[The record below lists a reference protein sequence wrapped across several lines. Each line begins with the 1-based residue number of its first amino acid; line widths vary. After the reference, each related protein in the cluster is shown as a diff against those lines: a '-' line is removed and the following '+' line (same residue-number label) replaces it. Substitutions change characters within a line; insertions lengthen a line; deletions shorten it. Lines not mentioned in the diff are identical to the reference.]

1 MKILYNS
8 ICGSMSAVEVA
19 LSISI
24 EMKRRF
30 CDKKCCVI
38 GFGRSNIPLV
48 DMLVEAGA
56 LVKVCDKKDI
66 KNDRLAALGVE
77 FCTGDSYLEG
87 IEGDY
92 IFRSPGVRY
101 YLPEIEAAVA
111 KGAVLTGE
119 MELFFSL
126 CPAIVIGITGSDGK
140 TTSTTLTHLFLQKQS
155 EISGKG
161 RAYVGGNI
169 GVPLLPLVA
178 EMTEHDFAVVELSSF
193 QLQTMSQSPA
203 RALITN
209 ITPNHLDWH
218 KDYEEYITAK
228 CNICRHSGVKMLVT
242 NAEND
247 VTREIAKNSDL
258 PITYFSSVKHS
269 YSEIVPYFKENCTA
283 IYEDG
288 GVIYVDDGKEREAVI
303 SVSDILLPG
312 RHNVENYMAAIGLTR
327 GLVCRDVIR
336 EVARTFGGV
345 PHRLELVRELDGVKY
360 YNSSIDS
367 SPSRTTAALGAL
379 DKKPVIICG
388 GAEKGIPFDPLAP
401 VLCQKTKA
409 VILTG
414 ATAKKIYDA
423 IVSCSDYDAADLPVT
438 IVPDFRDAVLAARDA
453 ADKGDIVL
461 LSPACTSFDR
471 FRDFEERGNYFK
483 EIVNELN

>member
-1 MKILYNS
+1 MNF
-8 ICGSMSAVEVA
+8 VD
-19 LSISI
+19 

-30 CDKKCCVI
+30 CGTRCCVI
-38 GFGRSNIPLV
+38 GYGRSNIPLV
-48 DMLVEAGA
+48 DMLIEAGA
-56 LVKVCDKKDI
+56 HVRVCDKKDI
-66 KNDRLAALGVE
+66 KDERLVALGVE
-77 FCTGDSYLEG
+77 LCTGEGYLDG
-87 IEGDY
+87 VEGDY
-92 IFRSPGVRY
+92 IFRSPGIRH
-101 YLPEIEAAVA
+101 YLPEIKRAVEN
-111 KGAVLTGE
+111 GAVLTSE

-126 CPAIVIGITGSDGK
+126 CPATLIGITGSDGK

-155 EISGKG
+155 ELSGNGK
-161 RAYVGGNI
+161 AYVGGNI
-169 GVPLLPLVA
+169 GAPLLPLVC
-178 EMTEHDFAVVELSSF
+178 EMTENDFAVVELSSF
-193 QLQTMSQSPA
+193 QLQTMTQSPS

-218 KDYEEYITAK
+218 TDYEQYIDAK
-228 CNICRHSGVKMLVT
+228 CNVYRHSGAEMLVT

-247 VTREIAKNSDL
+247 VTREIAKKTDL

-269 YSEIVPYFKENCTA
+269 YSDIVPAHQQNCTA
-283 IYEDG
+283 IYEDEG
-288 GVIYVDDGKEREAVI
+288 IIYVDDGKSREPIIRTA
-303 SVSDILLPG
+303 DILLPG

-327 GLVCRDVIR
+327 GLVSRDVI
-336 EVARTFGGV
+336 EKVARTFKGV
-345 PHRLELVRELDGVKY
+345 AHRLEFVRELDGVKY

-379 DKKPVIICG
+379 NKKPIIICG
-388 GAEKGIPFDPLAP
+388 GAEKGIPFDSLAP
-401 VLCQKTKA
+401 VLCGKTKA

-414 ATAKKIYDA
+414 ATAQKIYDA
-423 IVSCSDYDAADLPVT
+423 IVSCPDYDAASLPVT

-483 EIVNELN
+483 EIVNQLN

>member
-1 MKILYNS
+1 MNI
-8 ICGSMSAVEVA
+8 SM
-19 LSISI
+19 

-30 CDKKCCVI
+30 CGKKCCVI

-56 LVKVCDKKDI
+56 RVVVCDKKEI
-66 KNDRLAALGVE
+66 NDQRLASLGVE
-77 FCTGDSYLEG
+77 FCTGDDYLCSVD
-87 IEGDY
+87 GDY

-111 KGAVLTGE
+111 RGAKLTSE
-119 MELFFSL
+119 MELFFDL
-126 CPAIVIGITGSDGK
+126 CPATVIGITGSDGK

-155 EISGKG
+155 EISGDG

-169 GVPLLPLVA
+169 GAPLLPLVDK
-178 EMTEHDFAVVELSSF
+178 MTENDFAVVELSSF
-193 QLQTMSQSPA
+193 QLQTMTQSPA

-228 CNICRHSGVKMLVT
+228 CNICRHGGIKMLVT
-242 NAEND
+242 NAENA

-258 PITYFSSVKHS
+258 PITYFSSIKHS
-269 YSEIVPYFKENCTA
+269 YAEIVPFFKQNCTA

-288 GVIYVDDGKEREAVI
+288 GVIYVDDGNEREAI
-303 SVSDILLPG
+303 IKTEDILLPG

-327 GLVCRDVIR
+327 GLVSR
-336 EVARTFGGV
+336 EVIEDVAKTFGGV
-345 PHRLELVRELDGVKY
+345 AHRLEFVRELNGVKY

-388 GAEKGIPFDPLAP
+388 GAEKGIAFDSLAP

-414 ATAKKIYDA
+414 ATAKKIYDVIMA
-423 IVSCSDYDAADLPVT
+423 CPEYDVQKLPVT
-438 IVPDFRDAVLAARDA
+438 VVDDFRDAVIAASNA
-453 ADKGDIVL
+453 ATVGDIVL

-471 FRDFEERGNYFK
+471 FRDFEHRGNYFK
-483 EIVNELN
+483 EIVNELK

>member
-1 MKILYNS
+1 
-8 ICGSMSAVEVA
+8 MSALEVA
-19 LSISI
+19 LNFIL
-24 EMKRRF
+24 EMKNRF
-30 CDKKCCVI
+30 CGKRCCVI

-56 LVKVCDKKDI
+56 HVRVCDKKEI
-66 KNDRLAALGVE
+66 NDQRLVSLGVE
-77 FCTGDSYLEG
+77 FCTGDNYLDG
-87 IEGDY
+87 VGGDY

-111 KGAVLTGE
+111 RGAKLTSE
-119 MELFFSL
+119 MELFFDL
-126 CPAIVIGITGSDGK
+126 CPATVIGITGSDGK

-155 EISGKG
+155 EISGSGK
-161 RAYVGGNI
+161 AYVGGNI
-169 GVPLLPLVA
+169 GAPLLPLVG
-178 EMTEHDFAVVELSSF
+178 EMTENDFAVVELSSF
-193 QLQTMSQSPA
+193 QLQTMSKSPE

-218 KDYEEYITAK
+218 KDYEEYISAK
-228 CNICRHSGVKMLVT
+228 CNICRHGGINMLVT

-247 VTREIAKNSDL
+247 VTKAIADESYL

-269 YSEIVPYFKENCTA
+269 YADIVPHSKKNCNA

-288 GVIYVDDGKEREAVI
+288 GVIYFDDGKEREAVI
-303 SVSDILLPG
+303 CVSDILLPG

-327 GLVCRDVIR
+327 GLVSQRVI
-336 EVARTFGGV
+336 EDIAKTFGGV
-345 PHRLELVRELDGVKY
+345 AHRLEFVRELNGVKY

-388 GAEKGIPFDPLAP
+388 GAEKGIAFDSLAP
-401 VLCQKTKA
+401 VLCERTKA

-414 ATAKKIYDA
+414 ATAKKIYDV
-423 IVSCSDYDAADLPVT
+423 IVACPDYDADKLPVT
-438 IVPDFRDAVLAARDA
+438 IVDDFRDAVIAASIA
-453 ADKGDIVL
+453 ATAGDIVL

-471 FRDFEERGNYFK
+471 FRDFEHRGNYFK
-483 EIVNELN
+483 EIVKGL